1 MATSKN
7 RINAY
12 VDDISDQAFKEWCV
26 TNACTASKGVEL
38 LIKQCLLGVAQNQV
52 TGNVPIA
59 DNLVTKETLDNAI
72 AELQTKFENQLGEFR
87 SLVADTA
94 ITDRTMRSAISPLV
108 KRMDSLES
116 EVEAVKKLELAA

>member
-12 VDDISDQAFKEWCV
+12 VDDISYQAFGEWCV

-52 TGNVPIA
+52 TGNVPIS
-59 DNLVTKETLDNAI
+59 DNVVTKEALDSAI
-72 AELQTKFENQLGEFR
+72 A
-87 SLVADTA
+87 
-94 ITDRTMRSAISPLV
+94 PLTS
-108 KRMDSLES
+108 KIESLES
-116 EVEAVKKLELAA
+116 EVDGLKKLELAA

>member
-38 LIKQCLLGVAQNQV
+38 LIKQCLLGVAQNQA

-59 DNLVTKETLDNAI
+59 DNVVTKETLDSAI
-72 AELQTKFENQLGEFR
+72 AEIETNFKNKLGDFK
-87 SLVADTA
+87 SFVADTA
-94 ITDRTMRSAISPLV
+94 PTIGVMNATIDRVKALENELKKDEPLG
-108 KRMDSLES
+108 
-116 EVEAVKKLELAA
+116 